1 MEIYNSIVSHSSN
14 RVHYYRCLL
23 IASVLLLLFLPYEE
37 ATAQPV
43 LTGDADLIIGVTTT
57 GKHEIVPGVQRLTLN
72 LDHRFDGG
80 RLLVRTDVRNRFEA
94 SADSLEWS
102 LPEFWLE
109 FYFSHGDLRVG
120 KQIIQPGFSAFQSPL
135 NRIQPLD
142 IRNFLLEP
150 EPVLRRG
157 TVAVSYSWFPGNSR
171 FEAILSPVHTPSLM
185 PSPQSRWF
193 IPVPVPPGIP
203 LKIVANDH
211 DDSPA
216 IKPQAALLWNS
227 GRLGDLELHAG
238 ILYWIPSQPA
248 YFKQVSILSPDS
260 FPPSSEVLL
269 SETFTPTLIFNGAVS
284 WQVTNR
290 VSATVEM
297 AWFQARAFDRIPE
310 VLREFSWDAP
320 DPLLFPVLLQIISTE
335 EKGFL
340 SRHNTA
346 ETVLDFTYSGTDM
359 TYGVQ
364 WGTRIIRDPHPDVI
378 QDRIF
383 HTLIASARRG
393 LLRQRLISEVSMVY
407 HPSGNDFWIRSEHSY
422 DLMDNVAVSAGAH
435 FFGGPVPE
443 TNYGDLSFGSYR
455 GNSLLYAGVRYYF

>member
-1 MEIYNSIVSHSSN
+1 LEIYNSIVSHSSN

-216 IKPQAALLWNS
+216 IKPP
-227 GRLGDLELHAG
+227 GRSL
-238 ILYWIPSQPA
+238 
-248 YFKQVSILSPDS
+248 
-260 FPPSSEVLL
+260 
-269 SETFTPTLIFNGAVS
+269 
-284 WQVTNR
+284 
-290 VSATVEM
+290 VE
-297 AWFQARAFDRIPE
+297 F
-310 VLREFSWDAP
+310 
-320 DPLLFPVLLQIISTE
+320 
-335 EKGFL
+335 
-340 SRHNTA
+340 
-346 ETVLDFTYSGTDM
+346 
-359 TYGVQ
+359 
-364 WGTRIIRDPHPDVI
+364 
-378 QDRIF
+378 
-383 HTLIASARRG
+383 
-393 LLRQRLISEVSMVY
+393 RQT
-407 HPSGNDFWIRSEHSY
+407 G
-422 DLMDNVAVSAGAH
+422 
-435 FFGGPVPE
+435 
-443 TNYGDLSFGSYR
+443 
-455 GNSLLYAGVRYYF
+455 